1 MPHGDD
7 QVYARLYGFMQNLMG
22 AYAHVQDPPA
32 GDPRRVV
39 ELDDALDA
47 VMQVAAV
54 IDEFTQSGNIPTDR
68 GMHAAASLMV
78 IREYIRPAPPSEE
91 NGRDLLAE
99 DLARIVEGQRE
110 VRASYTP
117 PTV

>member
-1 MPHGDD
+1 
-7 QVYARLYGFMQNLMG
+7 
-22 AYAHVQDPPA
+22 
-32 GDPRRVV
+32 
-39 ELDDALDA
+39 
-47 VMQVAAV
+47 
-54 IDEFTQSGNIPTDR
+54 
-68 GMHAAASLMV
+68 MHAAASLMV

-110 VRASYTP
+110 VRGSYTP